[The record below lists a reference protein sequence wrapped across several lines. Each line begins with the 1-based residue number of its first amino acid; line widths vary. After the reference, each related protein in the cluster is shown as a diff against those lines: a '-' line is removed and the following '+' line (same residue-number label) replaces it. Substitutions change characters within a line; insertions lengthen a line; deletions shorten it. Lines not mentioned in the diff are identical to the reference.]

1 MSRVVWEVPVASEED
16 RELGMS
22 RRLLRSMP
30 APLPRDA
37 HGMRAKHERVPEQLR
52 VWGARSRI
60 RSVVE

>member
-1 MSRVVWEVPVASEED
+1 MSTIWEVPVAD
-16 RELGMS
+16 TALGMS